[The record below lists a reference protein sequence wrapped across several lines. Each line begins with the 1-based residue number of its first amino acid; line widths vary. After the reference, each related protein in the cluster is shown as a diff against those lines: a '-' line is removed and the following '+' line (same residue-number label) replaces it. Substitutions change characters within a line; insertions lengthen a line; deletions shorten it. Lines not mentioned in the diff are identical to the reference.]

1 MYRQVHDMLR
11 RGLCQMPTQAQP
23 RAANPMSARSR
34 LIKWR
39 ASAASVPANMLQSRT
54 LCHTEDDVRL
64 HRRVPTVAFLFLLI
78 PGTSTLAQTIR
89 LHVDLTD
96 APRNIY
102 HAHLTV
108 PVKPGELTL
117 VFPKWIPGN
126 HRPSGPIAALTGIR
140 MEAAG
145 QPLSWQRD
153 PIDMYAFHVMVPA
166 GAPEIQISLDTIT
179 SDDNAG
185 SGGPAAS
192 SNILDLNWN
201 AVVLYPQGAR
211 SDAAQFAPSITLPA
225 GWKFGTA
232 LSVANTAGDRVEFAP
247 VSLTTLVDSPLIAGV
262 HYRRIE
268 LTKPGETPV
277 HVMDLVAD
285 NEGDLAMKPDDLA
298 AYQKLVAETGALFG
312 ARHYRQYHFLY
323 TLSEQVGEHGLE
335 HHESNDS
342 VANERTLLDPNLR
355 MIFAA
360 LLPHEFVHSWNGKYR
375 RPAGLATPNYQEPM
389 IGDLLWV
396 YEGLTE
402 YLGTLLAE
410 RSGLWT
416 PEQYREALAAT
427 AANLDH
433 RPGRTWRPL
442 EDTARSVQILRRIS
456 TPQWSSWRRGLDYYP
471 EGELIWLEV
480 DATIR
485 QQTHGQRSLNDFCRQ
500 FHGGES
506 GPPKVVPYTFDD
518 VVHGL
523 NQVAPYDWAA
533 LLQQRVN
540 STSTHAPLR
549 GIELGGWK
557 LVYNDKPN
565 SLIEAI
571 EKLLKFSGFSDS
583 LGFTVEEDGKL
594 DDVIVGS
601 PAYQAGI
608 GPGMKL
614 VAVNGRKWS
623 SQVLHDAL
631 HAAQGT
637 NLPVDLLVENAQFFK
652 TYSIPYH
659 EGDKNP
665 HLEPVSG
672 QPDVLGDILRPLTH

>member
-1 MYRQVHDMLR
+1 
-11 RGLCQMPTQAQP
+11 MP
-23 RAANPMSARSR
+23 SA
-34 LIKWR
+34 I
-39 ASAASVPANMLQSRT
+39 PGQSLLEHLGESFKSFQNVSCDAT
-54 LCHTEDDVRL
+54 IPHVLFHTEDDVQL
-64 HRRVPTVAFLFLLI
+64 HRSVRALASLFLLLVLV
-78 PGTSTLAQTIR
+78 TSNLAAQTIR

-102 HAHLTV
+102 HAHLTF
-108 PVKPGELTL
+108 PTKPGQLTL

-126 HRPSGPIAALTGIR
+126 HRPSGPIAALTGIH

-153 PIDMYAFHVMVPA
+153 PVDMYAFHVMVPA
-166 GAPEIQISLDTIT
+166 NVTEIQVSFDTIT

-201 AVVLYPQGAR
+201 AVVLYPQGAK
-211 SDAAQFAPSITLPA
+211 SDAVEFAPSIALPT

-232 LSVANTAGDRVEFAP
+232 LNVTNTVAGQVEFAP
-247 VSLTTLVDSPLIAGV
+247 ASLTTLVDSPLIAGV

-285 NEGDLAMKPDDLA
+285 NEGDLAMKPEDFA

-342 VANERTLLDPNLR
+342 VANERTLLDPDLR

-402 YLGTLLAE
+402 YLGNLLAE

-416 PEQYREALAAT
+416 PEQYHEALAAT
-427 AANLDH
+427 AAYLDH
-433 RPGRTWRPL
+433 RPGRSWRPL
-442 EDTARSVQILRRIS
+442 EDTARSVQILRRVT

-480 DATIR
+480 DAKIR

-518 VVHGL
+518 VVRGL
-523 NQVAPYDWAA
+523 NQVAPYDWAT
-533 LLQQRVN
+533 LLRQRVE
-540 STSTHAPLR
+540 STGAHAPLG
-549 GIELGGWK
+549 GIEIGGWK
-557 LVYNDKPN
+557 VVYNDKPN
-565 SLIEAI
+565 LLTKAV
-571 EKLLKFSGFSDS
+571 EKLVKFSDFSYS
-583 LGFTVEEDGKL
+583 LGFSIAEDGKL
-594 DDVIVGS
+594 NDVIVGS

-623 SQVLHDAL
+623 PHVLHDAL

-637 NLPVDLLVENAQFFK
+637 NTPIELLVENAQFFK
-652 TYSIPYH
+652 TYSIPYY

-665 HLEPVSG
+665 HLEAASG
-672 QPDVLGDILRPLTH
+672 QPDILGEILKPLTH